1 MVTMLKKMLRSKEFL
16 HSVVTNENITSHLLK
31 VLMMKCGY
39 NKILMSIFKL
49 MMVQMNEKKIQNNL
63 YMTIMSYLNKYG

>member
-1 MVTMLKKMLRSKEFL
+1 MVAMLKKMIRSKEFL
-16 HSVVTNENITSHLLK
+16 NTVVTKENITCHLLK

-49 MMVQMNEKKIQNNL
+49 MIAQMNEKKTQNNL
-63 YMTIMSYLNKYG
+63 YMTIMSYINKYG